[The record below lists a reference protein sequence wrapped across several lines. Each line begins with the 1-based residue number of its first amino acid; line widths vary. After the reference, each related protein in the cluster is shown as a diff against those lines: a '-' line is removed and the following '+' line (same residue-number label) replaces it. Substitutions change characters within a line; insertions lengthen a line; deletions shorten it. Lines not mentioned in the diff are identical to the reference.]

1 VPPFAVQLAFSTIN
15 NTVEHKTCIYGNK
28 ATIAAGDK
36 HLMVYGDSNLIISQT
51 IKAWKVK
58 DEQLRAY
65 LDYLLQLVS
74 QFEEINFD
82 TFIQSKTASWML

>member
-1 VPPFAVQLAFSTIN
+1 
-15 NTVEHKTCIYGNK
+15 
-28 ATIAAGDK
+28 
-36 HLMVYGDSNLIISQT
+36 MVYGDSNLIISQT